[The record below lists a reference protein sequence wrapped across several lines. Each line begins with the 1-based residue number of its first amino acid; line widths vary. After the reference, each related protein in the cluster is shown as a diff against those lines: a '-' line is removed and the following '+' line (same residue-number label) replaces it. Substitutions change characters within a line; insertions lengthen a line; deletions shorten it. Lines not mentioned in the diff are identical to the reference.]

1 MCVKLFSGD
10 LNSGSYPLHPTG
22 TNTCIMTI
30 ASKVCSEN
38 SFLIHET
45 INLKEI
51 EFYKDIV

>member
-1 MCVKLFSGD
+1 MCVKLFSRD
-10 LNSGSYPLHPTG
+10 LNSDSYPLHPIG

-30 ASKVCSEN
+30 APKVCGN